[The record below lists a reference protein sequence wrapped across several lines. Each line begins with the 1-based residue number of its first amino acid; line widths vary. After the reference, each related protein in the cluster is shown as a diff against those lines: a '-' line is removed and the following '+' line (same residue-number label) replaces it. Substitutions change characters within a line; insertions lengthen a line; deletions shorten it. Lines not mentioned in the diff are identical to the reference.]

1 MFLSLV
7 ALALVAAL
15 LAVHPFVTYPASLVL
30 LRPWC
35 RPAPSARVAARPAPR
50 VALCFCAYN
59 EAGVIR
65 DKIANLRELRA
76 CLPALAI
83 HCFVDGATDGTDR
96 ILADHADL
104 LRLTVSPERRGKTF
118 GMNSLVAQTDAD
130 IVIFTDANVMVP
142 PDGIARLLEYFDD
155 PAVGCVGG
163 HLVYVNP
170 DETETSRN
178 GALYWRL
185 EEFTKRLE
193 SETGSVVGADGSL
206 FAIRR
211 SLHRPVPEAIID
223 DMFVSLTI
231 LCAGYRVVSAH
242 DVLSFERAATSAGD
256 EFRRKIRIACQA
268 FNVHRLLWPEL
279 RKLPALSLYKYV
291 SHRLV
296 RWFAIYFIAV
306 AAAASFGV
314 LALLTDWVSA
324 GLSALGG
331 LGGVALA
338 HRLGVRWVR
347 QACDIL
353 LAMLGVGIGVVR
365 SLRGDQFAVWNPAG
379 SVRAARTIVEP
390 DLVKSGLVKSGAQP
404 QRPAM
409 R

>member
-1 MFLSLV
+1 MLLSLV
-7 ALALVAAL
+7 ATALVASL
-15 LAVHPFVTYPASLVL
+15 LAVHPFLTYPASLLAVRRWRR
-30 LRPWC
+30 RPPGPPQS
-35 RPAPSARVAARPAPR
+35 PAPTGAPR
-50 VALCFCAYN
+50 AALCFCAYN

-65 DKIANLRELRA
+65 DKIANLRALRA
-76 CLPALAI
+76 HMPDLAI

-96 ILADHADL
+96 ILAEHTDL
-104 LRLTVSPERRGKTF
+104 LSLTVSAERRGKTF
-118 GMNSLVAQTDAD
+118 GMNTLVAQTDAD

-142 PDGIARLLEYFDD
+142 PEGIPRLLEYFADS
-155 PAVGCVGG
+155 AVGCVCG

-185 EEFTKRLE
+185 EEYIKRLE

-211 SLHRPVPEAIID
+211 ALHQPVPETIID

-231 LCAGYRVVSAH
+231 LCAGYRVVSAS
-242 DVLSFERAATSAGD
+242 DVLSFERAATSARD

-268 FNVHRLLWPEL
+268 FNVHRLLWPRL
-279 RKLPALSLYKYV
+279 RGLPPLSLYKYV
-291 SHRLV
+291 SHRLI
-296 RWFAIYFIAV
+296 RWFSIYFIALAGLAWFAV
-306 AAAASFGV
+306 LGAFAGWTEAV
-314 LALLTDWVSA
+314 LALTAAIGAVT
-324 GLSALGG
+324 
-331 LGGVALA
+331 LA
-338 HRLGVRWVR
+338 HRLGVGRVR

-353 LAMLGVGIGVVR
+353 LAMTGVGIGVIR
-365 SLRGDQFAVWNPAG
+365 SWRGDRFTVWNPAG
-379 SVRAARTIVEP
+379 SVRAARTIVE
-390 DLVKSGLVKSGAQP
+390 SQP

>member
-1 MFLSLV
+1 MLLSLV
-7 ALALVAAL
+7 AIALVASL
-15 LAVHPFVTYPASLVL
+15 LAVHPFITYPASLLAV
-30 LRPWC
+30 RRW
-35 RPAPSARVAARPAPR
+35 RRRDPAPDAPAGAPPR

-65 DKIANLRELRA
+65 DKIANLRALRTRM
-76 CLPALAI
+76 PDLAI

-96 ILADHADL
+96 ILAEAADL
-104 LRLTVSPERRGKTF
+104 LTLTVSSERRGKTF
-118 GMNSLVAQTDAD
+118 GMNMLVAQTDAD

-142 PDGIARLLEYFDD
+142 PEGIPRLLEYFAD
-155 PAVGCVGG
+155 PDVGCVCG

-170 DETETSRN
+170 EETETSRN

-185 EEFTKRLE
+185 EEYIKRLE

-211 SLHRPVPEAIID
+211 ALHQPVPETIID

-231 LCAGYRVVSAH
+231 LCAGYRVVSAA
-242 DVLSFERAATSAGD
+242 DVLSFERAATSARD

-268 FNVHRLLWPEL
+268 FNVHRLLWPRL
-279 RKLPALSLYKYV
+279 RRLPALALYKYV
-291 SHRLV
+291 SHRLI
-296 RWFAIYFIAV
+296 RWFSIYFIALAGLAWF
-306 AAAASFGV
+306 AALAVLAGWAEAT
-314 LALLTDWVSA
+314 LALLAAVGA
-324 GLSALGG
+324 
-331 LGGVALA
+331 VALA
-338 HRLGVRWVR
+338 HRLGVGRAR

-353 LAMLGVGIGVVR
+353 LAMIGVGIGVIR
-365 SLRGDQFAVWNPAG
+365 SWRGDRFTVWNPAG
-379 SVRAARTIVEP
+379 SVRAARTIVEAP
-390 DLVKSGLVKSGAQP
+390 P